1 MVKMLGAQTSAARK
15 VPTIQGWC
23 KDDGAMFV
31 SAYID
36 SGEGAYN
43 MDVDTYHKYWDR
55 FRGSGF
61 VDDRKEFFNEND
73 YEAVG

>member
-1 MVKMLGAQTSAARK
+1 
-15 VPTIQGWC
+15 
-23 KDDGAMFV
+23 MFV

-61 VDDRKEFFNEND
+61 VDDRE
-73 YEAVG
+73 